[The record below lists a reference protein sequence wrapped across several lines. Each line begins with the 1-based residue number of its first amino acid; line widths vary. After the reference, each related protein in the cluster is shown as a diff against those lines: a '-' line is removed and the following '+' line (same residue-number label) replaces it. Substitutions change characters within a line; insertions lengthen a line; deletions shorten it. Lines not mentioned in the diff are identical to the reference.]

1 MKQEILN
8 TSLGKATFNVCDNL
22 LYQTSGN
29 TTGFYDVWHKPKTP
43 HTIDLID
50 VEKAF
55 KQLEVKP
62 QKQKEKKMAKA
73 KRGLYQVILI
83 DPKEGK
89 IIMNEFVICSK
100 PEDVLLEVDAGKKIK
115 ESGLSVSDVDKII
128 NFLGEIR
135 KTKKNKDGIV
145 ELVEDKEAE

>member
-8 TSLGKATFNVCDNL
+8 TSLGKATFNAYDNCL
-22 LYQTSGN
+22 TTRTSDG
-29 TTGFYDVWHKPKTP
+29 TGFYNVWHQP
-43 HTIDLID
+43 TIPDPSLID
-50 VEKAF
+50 IEKAF
-55 KQLEVKP
+55 KHLESKP
-62 QKQKEKKMAKA
+62 QKQKEKKMAKS
-73 KRGLYQVILI
+73 KRGLYQVILV

-89 IIMNEFVICSK
+89 IIMNEFVICTK

-145 ELVEDKEAE
+145 ELVEDRED